1 MSGLD
6 TRLLKFNFPFQSN
19 VALTASTSD
28 ASFPVSNLSNPLR
41 SKVWRSTA
49 ATSQFVLIDLKTT
62 EEIDSFVMMFPFE
75 ETIAISSTATV
86 KLQANATS
94 DFSGSPAVDVTLT
107 LDEKFNMYTHF
118 FTSDQSFRYWRVSID
133 DTASATGFV
142 EIGMIYLT
150 KAITLTQSPDIG
162 FSYRL
167 NDTSKQ
173 RTTEFNQTYVDVRP
187 LVKEFEFLHSNLS
200 EADFETLQ
208 DFYNEVGNTIP
219 IVVSVDSDESL
230 FNDKERFI
238 IYGYMGA
245 GQESKHLQVD
255 FFTTPLRV
263 TETM

>member
-41 SKVWRSTA
+41 SKVWRSTS

-75 ETIAISSTATV
+75 DTIALSSSAVV

-94 DFSGSPAVDVTLT
+94 DFTSPSVDVTLT
-107 LDEKFNMYTHF
+107 HDETFNMFTHF
-118 FTSDQSFRYWRVSID
+118 FTSDQSFRYWRVSITD
-133 DTASATGFV
+133 AGSATGFV
-142 EIGMIYLT
+142 EIGMIYLA
-150 KAITLTQSPDIG
+150 KATTLTQSPDIG
-162 FSYRL
+162 FSYNL
-167 NDTSKQ
+167 VDVSKQ
-173 RTTEFNQTYVDVRP
+173 RTTEFNQTYIDVRP
-187 LVKEFEFLHSNLS
+187 IIKEFEFLHSNLS
-200 EADFETLQ
+200 EADFESLQ

-230 FNDKERFI
+230 FNNKERFI

-245 GQESKHLQVD
+245 GQQSKHLQVD
-255 FFTTPLRV
+255 FFNVPLRI